1 MARMGTLEETRGSQR
16 QFLEKYLFGEAKLIL
31 PTIFY
36 CVRTAKNFCM
46 TVPFVYNFRS
56 LFQINFL
63 RFSEVL
69 FLIFYFPGRLLFG
82 ELREA

>member
-1 MARMGTLEETRGSQR
+1 MGTLEETRGSQR

-56 LFQINFL
+56 LFLINFL

-69 FLIFYFPGRLLFG
+69 FLIFYFPG
-82 ELREA
+82 